1 MNTSTL
7 NTRRFDDSLLHQR
20 ERPNVSSRGVA
31 VEKPVRYTRSHYDHV
46 LAAVVFLLIGIGT
59 VMVYSSSTVI
69 GAAKFGSTGFFMVRH
84 AIHLVAGL
92 VAFAVAYRL
101 PFDKLRSI
109 APVILLVAFILLV
122 VPLVA
127 GPTHKG
133 AQRWITL
140 FGFSFQ
146 PSEVAKF
153 ALIVFLAD
161 RLSRQQDRLRSFAQ
175 GLLPHLAIIALV
187 LGLIIA
193 EPDLSTSVAIAL
205 IVGVMMFA
213 AQVRVRHLLV
223 LAIVLGVLVAILIVA
238 EPYRMARLTGYLS
251 GESGSS
257 PSYQIQQGFVAMG
270 SGGVFG
276 RGLGQSLQKYFFLPE
291 PYTDSIFPIIGEEFG
306 LIGTIG
312 ILALFGLFGWRAIEV
327 IRHQPTLYRFLL
339 GVGLTANVMVYA
351 TLNMAVMTG
360 LLPAT
365 GLPLPFISYGGT
377 ALAINLAAVGLLLNL
392 SRGISATV
400 EAHGTEE
407 LR

>member
-1 MNTSTL
+1 MNASTV
-7 NTRRFDDSLLHQR
+7 NTQR
-20 ERPNVSSRGVA
+20 LVDAARPSQ
-31 VEKPVRYTRSHYDHV
+31 EPVRVSAHGKAVDSSVQPGSQYDHTF
-46 LAAVVFLLIGIGT
+46 AAVVFLLVGIGT
-59 VMVYSSSTVI
+59 VMIYSSSTVI
-69 GAAKFGSTGFFMVRH
+69 GAAKFNSTGFFMIRH

-92 VAFAVAYRL
+92 FAFAIAYRL

-109 APVILLVAFILLV
+109 APVFLLVAFILLV

-146 PSEVAKF
+146 PSELAKF

-161 RLSRQQDRLRSFAQ
+161 RLSRQQERLRSFTQ
-175 GLLPHLAIIALV
+175 GLLPHLAIITLA
-187 LGLIIA
+187 LGLIVA
-193 EPDLSTSVAIAL
+193 EPDLSTAVAIAL
-205 IVGVMMFA
+205 IVGVMMVA
-213 AQVRVRHLLV
+213 AQVRTRHLLV
-223 LAIVLGVLVAILIVA
+223 LAMVLGGFVAILVVA

-251 GESGSS
+251 GASGSS

-306 LIGTIG
+306 LFGTFG
-312 ILALFGLFGWRAIEV
+312 ILTLFGLFGWRAIEI
-327 IRHQPTLYRFLL
+327 IRRQPTLYRFLL
-339 GVGLTANVMVYA
+339 GVGLTANVIVYA

-377 ALAINLAAVGLLLNL
+377 ALVINLAAVGLLLNL
-392 SRGISATV
+392 SRDVSTNLATN
-400 EAHGTEE
+400 GTEGP
-407 LR
+407 R